1 MPIRPPSSVAIATR
15 KPRFSSCSR
24 RSAPTN
30 APSRRM
36 SAVDELLRPSFS
48 SSRVTSTSA
57 PSTRNALTPFAPSVE
72 GSVRAKTRNVPAWL
86 PFVIHCL
93 APLSLQPSPSGTAL
107 VRSAP
112 ASDPEPGSV
121 SANAPSTRPVASSG
135 TNRRRCSSVPNERIG
150 SVAALVCTATVT
162 PTPASARDSSSS
174 TRMYETKSAPAPP
187 SSSGTQTP
195 SRPSSPSF
203 ANSGLREGVVA
214 VPRGRVRHDLGVG
227 EFPRERLDRALLRR
241 RGEVHRVASIVGR
254 GAGPL
259 ARFSCSAVLSA
270 GLTRDRRRRLS
281 SRRPLYDGPRRRR
294 AVRRM
299 PSAEEAPQ
307 PARAGRRA
315 EADAAGPHGRRG
327 TRVELEG
334 RAEREPPHR
343 AARGPCSSMKN
354 PAP

>member
-1 MPIRPPSSVAIATR
+1 M
-15 KPRFSSCSR
+15 
-24 RSAPTN
+24 
-30 APSRRM
+30 
-36 SAVDELLRPSFS
+36 RPSFS

-57 PSTRNALTPFAPSVE
+57 PSTTNALTPFAPSVE
-72 GSVRAKTRNVPAWL
+72 RSVRAKTRNVPAWL

-187 SSSGTQTP
+187 SSSGTHTP

-203 ANSGLREGVVA
+203 VNSGLGKVWSRSHEAACGTISA
-214 VPRGRVRHDLGVG
+214 SATSRASAWIARCSGVG
-227 EFPRERLDRALLRR
+227 EKSI
-241 RGEVHRVASIVGR
+241 GSRV
-254 GAGPL
+254 
-259 ARFSCSAVLSA
+259 
-270 GLTRDRRRRLS
+270 
-281 SRRPLYDGPRRRR
+281 
-294 AVRRM
+294 
-299 PSAEEAPQ
+299 
-307 PARAGRRA
+307 
-315 EADAAGPHGRRG
+315 
-327 TRVELEG
+327 
-334 RAEREPPHR
+334 
-343 AARGPCSSMKN
+343 
-354 PAP
+354 